1 LLPGLDDPS
10 FRKEIGIMRR
20 VNGLANVIYYHGY
33 SNVINERSY
42 VAILTEYCPKSLKDA
57 IADPKNGSDPHLISK
72 WMKYCYQIANGMHS
86 LSVVG
91 VLHRD
96 LKAENCLL
104 THDDNIVICDF
115 GLAVSSSSFRQMSK
129 GAALATSQRGT
140 VGYIAKEAFEGIL
153 SEYSDVFAYGILVV
167 YLLFC
172 ECPWRDARGSNL
184 RDEVIVDMIMRGKL
198 PENVHRLTDEY
209 FPELKPETLRTF
221 AACCSEDPHNR
232 PKFRQIMSVL
242 RDPFKGV
249 PSAPEDPRG
258 DPHLGIQSGDDEM
271 INELEGQLKKIKKIT
286 FVPQDIDGH
295 KTAELKK
302 AQEENAKAA
311 EFTGVCERTLEGH
324 SYSVRCLVQLADGR
338 VVSGSDDSTLKV
350 WK

>member
-1 LLPGLDDPS
+1 MYKGRLCSGQHIAVKLLPGLDDPS

-20 VNGLANVIYYHGY
+20 VNGLASVIYYHGY

-42 VAILTEYCPKSLKDA
+42 TAILTEYCPKSLKDA

-140 VGYIAKEAFEGIL
+140 VGYIAKEAFKGIL

-172 ECPWRDARGSNL
+172 DYPWKDARGSNL

-221 AACCSEDPHNR
+221 AECCSEDPHNR

-271 INELEGQLKKIKKIT
+271 INELEGQLKKIKK
-286 FVPQDIDGH
+286 
-295 KTAELKK
+295 
-302 AQEENAKAA
+302 
-311 EFTGVCERTLEGH
+311 
-324 SYSVRCLVQLADGR
+324 
-338 VVSGSDDSTLKV
+338 
-350 WK
+350 